1 MRTQPK
7 RGYDDCVMSLLQQ
20 DPSGLDDSARGEEL
34 TKGTSHIVLA
44 TVIAAVAVTV
54 AVAIYI
60 LAEQKPPAATG
71 EVTRVVAHMMHR
83 ETTGLDASGAPM
95 PKEEFDQVLLF
106 SHVKLHNQS
115 KDPLFLH
122 QVMANV
128 TLDDGIHSSYAAT
141 PVDYERL
148 FKAYPELAAL
158 HGASI
163 PVETTIESGQTLE
176 GDFVTAFRMTKQQF
190 EARKGMDYT
199 VAFRYR
205 PELKI
210 DSPTVTEQ

>member
-1 MRTQPK
+1 
-7 RGYDDCVMSLLQQ
+7 MSLLQQ
-20 DPSGLDDSARGEEL
+20 DPSGIDDSARGEEL
-34 TKGTSHIVLA
+34 TKGTSHIVWA
-44 TVIAAVAVTV
+44 TVIAAVVVT
-54 AVAIYI
+54 AAIAIYV

-71 EVTRVVAHMMHR
+71 EVTRAVAHMMHR
-83 ETTGLDASGAPM
+83 ETSGLDASGAPM

-106 SHVKLHNQS
+106 THVKLHNQS

-128 TLDDGIHSSYAAT
+128 NLDNGIDSSYAAT

-158 HGASI
+158 HGSSI
-163 PVETTIESGQTLE
+163 PLETTIEGGQTLE

-190 EARKGMDYT
+190 EARKGLDYS

-205 PELKI
+205 PDLKLN
-210 DSPTVTEQ
+210 SPAVTEQ